1 MTGPI
6 GEPPAVGRSRAT
18 IASPRTK
25 VGERSLAS
33 MECVPPQPHRRMT
46 ERSKVWLANYFD
58 ASSPLGVLRRIHA
71 LSISSDTLMT
81 VALAGSLFF
90 SISPGEARSKVTLYL
105 LFTMAPFAVLAPL
118 ISPIIDRGPRVRRI
132 VVIGSGIVRFVG
144 AFFMIFELRSLLL
157 FPLALMNLVAS
168 KAYLV
173 SKSSLIPELLDSDS
187 RAELGSLVKTNANIT
202 LLAAVSGA
210 IAGIVGAGILKT
222 PFLGARWDLIVEL
235 IPLAVFIYQARAL
248 VQHLPPRPAERV
260 KTRPTKKRRPSG
272 PAYAQTLTLSLLM
285 SVLRGQVG
293 FFVFLMAFALKSDHS
308 PTWLYGAALV
318 ASSLGS
324 ALATQVTPLI
334 RRKLGETTIVILGT
348 IAIVAVA
355 FVAATLNIG
364 IAGAILIAFVLGVAA
379 GGAKIA
385 FDASVQTAMA
395 KHEYG
400 RLFARY
406 ESYFQL
412 SWVLGAFVAT
422 LADLTLA
429 DGEAFLGATAL
440 LALASYVVAIS
451 ALRHS
456 GEEPDIED
464 PEWQ

>member
-1 MTGPI
+1 M
-6 GEPPAVGRSRAT
+6 
-18 IASPRTK
+18 
-25 VGERSLAS
+25 
-33 MECVPPQPHRRMT
+33 QPHSHRRVT

-58 ASSPLGVLRRIHA
+58 ASSPLGILRRIHA

-90 SISPGEARSKVTLYL
+90 SISPDEARSKVTLYL

-118 ISPIIDRGPRVRRI
+118 ISPLIDRGPRVRRI
-132 VVIGSGIVRFVG
+132 VVIVSGIVRFVG
-144 AFFMIFELRSLLL
+144 VFLMIFELRSLLL

-187 RAELGSLVKTNANIT
+187 RSQLGSLVKTNANIT
-202 LLAAVSGA
+202 LLAAIAGA
-210 IAGIVGAGILKT
+210 IAGVVGAGILKT
-222 PFLGARWDLIVEL
+222 PFLGAHYDLIVEL
-235 IPLAVFIYQARAL
+235 IPLSLFIYESRAL
-248 VQHLPPRPAERV
+248 IKHLPVRTPDQPRN
-260 KTRPTKKRRPSG
+260 KTTKKRRPSG

-293 FFVFLMAFALKSDHS
+293 FFVFLLAFALKGAHS
-308 PTWLYGAALV
+308 PTWLYGAALA
-318 ASSLGS
+318 ASALGS
-324 ALATQVTPLI
+324 ALATQLTPLV

-355 FVAATLNIG
+355 FVAATLHIG

-385 FDASVQTAMA
+385 FDASVQTSMA

-422 LADLTLA
+422 LANLTLG
-429 DGEAFLGATAL
+429 DGEAFLGATAI
-440 LALASYVVAIS
+440 LALASYIIAIS

-456 GEEPDIED
+456 GEEPSAED

>member
-1 MTGPI
+1 MMG
-6 GEPPAVGRSRAT
+6 VQ
-18 IASPRTK
+18 
-25 VGERSLAS
+25 
-33 MECVPPQPHRRMT
+33 PQPRRRMT
-46 ERSKVWLANYFD
+46 ERSKLWLANYFD

-81 VALAGSLFF
+81 IALAGSLFF

-118 ISPIIDRGPRVRRI
+118 ISPIIDRGPRIRRV
-132 VVIGSGIVRFVG
+132 VVILSGVTRFVG
-144 AFFMIFELRSLLL
+144 VFLMIFELRSLLI

-173 SKSSLIPELLDSDS
+173 SKSSLIPELLDGDS
-187 RAELGSLVKTNANIT
+187 RSELGSLVRTNANIT
-202 LLAAVSGA
+202 LLAALSGA
-210 IAGIVGAGILKT
+210 IAGLIGAGILKT
-222 PFLGARWDLIVEL
+222 PFLGAQWDLIIEL
-235 IPLAVFIYQARAL
+235 FPLSVFIYESRAL
-248 VQHLPPRPAERV
+248 IRHLPLRSVEQPKARPA
-260 KTRPTKKRRPSG
+260 RRRHPSG
-272 PAYAQTLTLSLLM
+272 PAYAMTLTLSLLM

-293 FFVFLMAFALKSDHS
+293 FFVFLLAFALKGAHS
-308 PTWLYGAALV
+308 PTWLYGVALV
-318 ASSLGS
+318 ASSVGS

-334 RRKLGETTIVILGT
+334 RRKFGETTIVIIGT
-348 IAIVAVA
+348 VAIAAVA
-355 FVAATLNIG
+355 ITAATMHIG
-364 IAGAILIAFVLGVAA
+364 VAGAILIAFVLGVAA

-422 LADLTLA
+422 LADLTLSN
-429 DGEAFLGATAL
+429 GEAFLGATAL
-440 LALASYVVAIS
+440 LALASYVIAIS

-456 GEEPDIED
+456 GEEPDAED
-464 PEWQ
+464 PEWL

>member
-1 MTGPI
+1 
-6 GEPPAVGRSRAT
+6 
-18 IASPRTK
+18 
-25 VGERSLAS
+25 
-33 MECVPPQPHRRMT
+33 MT
-46 ERSKVWLANYFD
+46 ERSKAWLTAYFD
-58 ASSPLGVLRRIHA
+58 TSSPLGTLRRIHA

-118 ISPIIDRGPRVRRI
+118 ISPLIDRGPRVRRV
-132 VVIGSGIVRFVG
+132 VVILSGVVRIVG
-144 AFFMIFELRSLLL
+144 AFLMIFELRSLLL

-173 SKSSLIPELLDSDS
+173 SKSSLIPELIDSDS
-187 RAELGSLVKTNANIT
+187 RSELGSLVKTNANIT
-202 LLAAVSGA
+202 LLAAISGA
-210 IAGIVGAGILKT
+210 IAGVIGAGILKT
-222 PFLGARWDLIVEL
+222 PFLGAHYDLILEL
-235 IPLAVFIYQARAL
+235 IPLGLFIYESRSL
-248 VQHLPPRPAERV
+248 IKNLPPRSVERP
-260 KTRPTKKRRPSG
+260 KPRTTAKRRPSG
-272 PAYAQTLTLSLLM
+272 PAYAKTLTLSLLM

-293 FFVFLMAFALKSDHS
+293 FFVFLVAFALKATHS

-324 ALATQVTPLI
+324 ALATQLTPLV

-355 FVAATLNIG
+355 FIAATLAIK
-364 IAGAILIAFVLGVAA
+364 IWGAILIAFVLGVAA

-385 FDASVQTAMA
+385 FDASVQTSMA

-440 LALASYVVAIS
+440 LALASYVIAIS

-456 GEEPDIED
+456 GQEPDVED
-464 PEWQ
+464 PEWL

>member
-1 MTGPI
+1 MQ
-6 GEPPAVGRSRAT
+6 
-18 IASPRTK
+18 PR
-25 VGERSLAS
+25 
-33 MECVPPQPHRRMT
+33 PHRRLS

-58 ASSPLGVLRRIHA
+58 ASSPLGILRRIHA

-90 SISPGEARSKVTLYL
+90 SISPDEARSKVTLYL

-118 ISPIIDRGPRVRRI
+118 ISPLIDRGPRVRRI
-132 VVIGSGIVRFVG
+132 VVIVSGVVRFVG
-144 AFFMIFELRSLLL
+144 VFLMIFELRSLLL

-187 RAELGSLVKTNANIT
+187 RSQLGSLVKTNANIT
-202 LLAAVSGA
+202 LLAAISGA
-210 IAGIVGAGILKT
+210 IAGAVGAGILKT
-222 PFLGARWDLIVEL
+222 PFLGARYDLIVEL
-235 IPLAVFIYQARAL
+235 IPLSLFIYESRAL
-248 VQHLPPRPAERV
+248 IKHLPARIVEQPRVANAKR
-260 KTRPTKKRRPSG
+260 RRPSG
-272 PAYAQTLTLSLLM
+272 PAYAMTLTLSLLM

-293 FFVFLMAFALKSDHS
+293 FFVFLLAFALKGAHS

-324 ALATQVTPLI
+324 ALATQLTPLV

-385 FDASVQTAMA
+385 FDASVQTSMA

-422 LADLTLA
+422 LANLTLT
-429 DGEAFLGATAL
+429 DGEAFLGATAI
-440 LALASYVVAIS
+440 LALASYVIAIS

-456 GEEPDIED
+456 GEEPNGED